1 MRTALG
7 GADRILCS
15 FTLRV
20 GALCLSFI
28 VHVYRCRILV
38 FSKLGAA
45 EVLCMRTIAS
55 RTDKMKAAAA
65 AENTGGVLLQ
75 VLK

>member
-1 MRTALG
+1 M
-7 GADRILCS
+7 
-15 FTLRV
+15 
-20 GALCLSFI
+20 
-28 VHVYRCRILV
+28 HVYRCRILV